1 MPGKIGRQMGKMK
14 HMVSLHLFRSGQM
27 RGKYLRKQKLFR
39 HMGKGV
45 DYMPKELP
53 SHPDLIS
60 IGNNVLIA
68 PGVRFLTDRSLKDS
82 GHETLYQK
90 IRRKLQSKPLELA
103 GCIKIDDGVLI
114 GTNSRIGRNV
124 RVGRNVIILAHS
136 VVTEDILPG
145 SVVRGNPAK
154 VICKAENY
162 YRVHPRRDPGSGAA
176 RRRSLAEAEAEFVEW
191 MWKKFEDEHI
201 TME

>member
-1 MPGKIGRQMGKMK
+1 GKMK

-90 IRRKLQSKPLELA
+90 IRRKLQSKPLEPA

-114 GTNSRIGRNV
+114 GTNS
-124 RVGRNVIILAHS
+124 
-136 VVTEDILPG
+136 
-145 SVVRGNPAK
+145 
-154 VICKAENY
+154 
-162 YRVHPRRDPGSGAA
+162 
-176 RRRSLAEAEAEFVEW
+176 
-191 MWKKFEDEHI
+191 
-201 TME
+201 